1 MPEVLMPR
9 LSDATTE
16 ATIVAWLVPD
26 GALVR
31 IGDEVVEIETD
42 KATTAWPADA
52 EGVLSIAVPAGRTV
66 CPGTAIAR
74 IGDAV
79 RPSPVAA
86 LALDGDAPDDGAP
99 TPDAEAGPTADG
111 PTQAGPTADGPT
123 QAGPTADGPTQA
135 GPTADG
141 QTADGQTADGQTA
154 DGQTEAGPKEAE
166 DVAPAAPDPGP
177 SSALRHDAAAAAAAA
192 GEEPTARDAAP
203 AGDRAAILRDP
214 TRIERL
220 VSERMV
226 QSRTEIPEFTVSVDV
241 DLAAALALR
250 GDLKAVGAP
259 GGGGRTPSVNDLLV
273 KASALALV
281 DHPRVRSAWT
291 ADGVLQHE
299 RIDVGVA
306 VATDDG
312 GLVVPVVRDADRL
325 GLAALA
331 AQTRELTGRARQG
344 RITPAEMSGATF
356 TISNLGAM
364 GVSHFTAIIGPGQGA
379 ILAVGAAI
387 DRFVPVDGAPVL
399 RPICTVTLTCDH
411 RVVYGAHGA
420 AFLER
425 LRTILEHPGALAF

>member
-26 GALVR
+26 GALVS

-52 EGVLSIAVPAGRTV
+52 DGVLSIAVPAGRTV
-66 CPGTAIAR
+66 FPGTAIAR
-74 IGDAV
+74 IG
-79 RPSPVAA
+79 
-86 LALDGDAPDDGAP
+86 LAGTTAETDPTTTGDAPGAATDEDALAATADATTPAARNGTDARPADRPASP
-99 TPDAEAGPTADG
+99 TPATD
-111 PTQAGPTADGPT
+111 
-123 QAGPTADGPTQA
+123 
-135 GPTADG
+135 
-141 QTADGQTADGQTA
+141 
-154 DGQTEAGPKEAE
+154 
-166 DVAPAAPDPGP
+166 APAPPVTVHSAVPRDDDRTPTLREPG
-177 SSALRHDAAAAAAAA
+177 
-192 GEEPTARDAAP
+192 
-203 AGDRAAILRDP
+203 
-214 TRIERL
+214 RIERL
-220 VSERMV
+220 VADRMA
-226 QSRTEIPEFTVSVDV
+226 QSRSEIPEFTVSVDV
-241 DLAAALALR
+241 DLGAALALR

-259 GGGGRTPSVNDLLV
+259 GSGGRTPSVNDLFV
-273 KASALALV
+273 KACALALV

-291 ADGVLQHE
+291 GDGVLEHG

-331 AQTRELTGRARQG
+331 ASTRELTGRARRG
-344 RITPAEMSGATF
+344 RITPAEMAGATF

-364 GVSHFTAIIGPGQGA
+364 GVAHFTAIIGPGQGA

-399 RPICTVTLTCDH
+399 RPVCTVTLTCDH
-411 RVVYGAHGA
+411 RVIYGAHAA

-425 LRTILEHPGALAF
+425 LRAVLEHPGALAF

>member
-79 RPSPVAA
+79 RPSSVTT
-86 LALDGDAPDDGAP
+86 LALDGDALDGDAP
-99 TPDAEAGPTADG
+99 TPDTEAGPTADG
-111 PTQAGPTADGPT
+111 RTEAGPTE
-123 QAGPTADGPTQA
+123 AGPTEGGPTEV
-135 GPTADG
+135 GR
-141 QTADGQTADGQTA
+141 
-154 DGQTEAGPKEAE
+154 TEAGPKEPE
-166 DVAPAAPDPGP
+166 DVSPAAPDPGP
-177 SSALRHDAAAAAAAA
+177 SSAPRDDAAAAAAV
-192 GEEPTARDAAP
+192 EEPAARDAPP
-203 AGDRAAILRDP
+203 ADDRAAILRDP

>member
-1 MPEVLMPR
+1 MPR

-26 GALVR
+26 GTLVS

-52 EGVLSIAVPAGRTV
+52 AGVLSIAVPAGRTV
-66 CPGTAIAR
+66 FPGTAIAR
-74 IGDAV
+74 IG
-79 RPSPVAA
+79 
-86 LALDGDAPDDGAP
+86 LAGA
-99 TPDAEAGPTADG
+99 DPTASAATTGPAAATSSAIEAPGGTAAASDG
-111 PTQAGPTADGPT
+111 TAAATIDETPAT
-123 QAGPTADGPTQA
+123 TTAATTD
-135 GPTADG
+135 
-141 QTADGQTADGQTA
+141 
-154 DGQTEAGPKEAE
+154 EAAPS
-166 DVAPAAPDPGP
+166 PAAPHDDRPA
-177 SSALRHDAAAAAAAA
+177 ALR
-192 GEEPTARDAAP
+192 EPS
-203 AGDRAAILRDP
+203 
-214 TRIERL
+214 RIERL
-220 VSERMV
+220 VADRMA
-226 QSRTEIPEFTVSVDV
+226 QSRREIPEFTVSVDV
-241 DLAAALALR
+241 DLGAALALR

-259 GGGGRTPSVNDLLV
+259 GGSGRTPSVNDLFV
-273 KASALALV
+273 KACALALV

-291 ADGVLQHE
+291 EDGVLEHA

-331 AQTRELTGRARQG
+331 ACTRELTGRARRG
-344 RITPAEMSGATF
+344 RITPAEMAGATL

-364 GVSHFTAIIGPGQGA
+364 GVAHFTAIVGPGQGA

-399 RPICTVTLTCDH
+399 RPVCTVTLTCDH
-411 RVVYGAHGA
+411 RVIYGAHAA

-425 LRTILEHPGALAF
+425 LRAILEHPGALAF

>member
-52 EGVLSIAVPAGRTV
+52 DGVLSIAVPAGRTV

-74 IGDAV
+74 IGDAGARIV
-79 RPSPVAA
+79 SGPMTGGPAGA
-86 LALDGDAPDDGAP
+86 DDDG
-99 TPDAEAGPTADG
+99 
-111 PTQAGPTADGPT
+111 
-123 QAGPTADGPTQA
+123 
-135 GPTADG
+135 
-141 QTADGQTADGQTA
+141 
-154 DGQTEAGPKEAE
+154 
-166 DVAPAAPDPGP
+166 PAAGAGDE
-177 SSALRHDAAAAAAAA
+177 AAAA
-192 GEEPTARDAAP
+192 GGAGDEAAGFGRDATAAGNRGEAGADAEAPEAAAEDGASAVARVEDP
-203 AGDRAAILRDP
+203 AGPEAPPADGRAATLRTP
-214 TRIERL
+214 SRIERL

-273 KASALALV
+273 KACALALV